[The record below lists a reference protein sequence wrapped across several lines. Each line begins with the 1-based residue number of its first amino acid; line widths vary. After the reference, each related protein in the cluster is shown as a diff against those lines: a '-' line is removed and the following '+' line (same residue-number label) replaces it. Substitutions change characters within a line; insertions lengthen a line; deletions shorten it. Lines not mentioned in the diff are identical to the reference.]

1 MTPTPKSL
9 ILDLL
14 STLSRGAVPVR
25 GLVAAGRLF
34 ELPENRL
41 RVALARLLAAG
52 AVERDEHSHYRL
64 ADGAGAVS
72 DQIRAWRS
80 VAERRRP
87 WSGAWIAVHG
97 RTGER
102 ARGRG
107 PRALRFLGFRSFE
120 SGDALRGLLLRPDNL
135 AGGVEEARRRLALL
149 GLAATAHVFQIRE
162 LDAASDRRARG
173 LWDARALRASYRA
186 SIAALEASAARLP
199 RLAREAAM
207 AESFRVGGAAI
218 GQIVLDPLLPEPL
231 LDAGELDALIAA
243 TRRYDR
249 LGRHVWKG
257 WISSGAPDELPA
269 GVLGQS
275 QAVEAARAA
284 GGA

>member
-1 MTPTPKSL
+1 MSPTPKSL

-34 ELPENRL
+34 AIPDNRL

-52 AVERDEHSHYRL
+52 AVERDERSHYRL
-64 ADGAGAVS
+64 APGVNAVS
-72 DQIRAWRS
+72 EQVRSWRRA
-80 VAERRRP
+80 AERRRA

-97 RTGER
+97 RTRNG
-102 ARGRG
+102 ARGSDA
-107 PRALRFLGFRSFE
+107 RALRLLGFRSF
-120 SGDALRGLLLRPDNL
+120 GPGLALRPDNL
-135 AGGVEEARRRLALL
+135 EGGAEEARRRLELL
-149 GLAATAHVFQIRE
+149 GLAAPAHVFQICE
-162 LDAASDRRARG
+162 IDAANERRARG
-173 LWDARALRASYRA
+173 LWDARVLRASYRA

-207 AESFRVGGAAI
+207 AESFRLGGATI

-231 LDAGELDALIAA
+231 LDASELDALIAA
-243 TRRYDR
+243 MRRYDR
-249 LGRHVWKG
+249 LGRRAWAG
-257 WISSGAPDELPA
+257 WISAAAPDELPV

-275 QAVEAARAA
+275 LAVEAARAA

>member
-1 MTPTPKSL
+1 VTPTPKSL

-34 ELPENRL
+34 AIPENRL

-64 ADGAGAVS
+64 AEGAGAVS

-80 VAERRRP
+80 VAEQRRP

-107 PRALRFLGFRSFE
+107 PRALRFLGFRRFE
-120 SGDALRGLLLRPDNL
+120 PGLLLRPDNL

-149 GLAATAHVFQIRE
+149 GLAETARVFQIRE
-162 LDAASDRRARG
+162 LDAASERSARS

-199 RLAREAAM
+199 RLARALAM

-231 LDAGELDALIAA
+231 LDASELDALVAA
-243 TRRYDR
+243 ARRYDR
-249 LGRHVWKG
+249 LGRRVWKG
-257 WISSGAPDELPA
+257 WISSAAPDELPA

-275 QAVEAARAA
+275 QVVEAARAA

>member
-1 MTPTPKSL
+1 MSPTPKSL

-34 ELPENRL
+34 EIPDNRL

-64 ADGAGAVS
+64 ARDAGAVS
-72 DQIRAWRS
+72 DQIRSWRS
-80 VAERRRP
+80 GAQRRRA
-87 WSGAWIAVHG
+87 WSGAWLAVHG
-97 RTGER
+97 RSGDGS
-102 ARGRG
+102 RGHG
-107 PRALRFLGFRSFE
+107 ARALRFLGFRPFE
-120 SGDALRGLLLRPDNL
+120 PGLALRPDNL
-135 AGGVEEARRRLALL
+135 EGGVEDARSRLAQL
-149 GLAATAHVFQIRE
+149 GLSAPARVFQIRE
-162 LDAASDRRARG
+162 LDAASERRARA

-186 SIAALEASAARLP
+186 TIAALAASAARLP

-207 AESFRVGGAAI
+207 AESFRLGGAAI

-231 LDAGELDALIAA
+231 QDASELDALIAA
-243 TRRYDR
+243 THRYDR
-249 LGRHVWKG
+249 LGRRVWKG
-257 WISSGAPDELPA
+257 WISDGAPDELPA

-275 QAVEAARAA
+275 HAALAARAA